1 MQSSQ
6 GQNFSSSGENVI
18 KLEAIKKDL
27 LNSKNS
33 SIISTSPPA
42 LCTNTS
48 SPENSSA
55 YKCNSLSLEST
66 QDREFLDI
74 LEELQKHEPCIS
86 DIRTTGT
93 RDGRLQEHFCSDSV
107 FNLSNRVLSENLDF
121 APIQRKISEP
131 ELRKDFEEFCGRM
144 RTKWNFRN
152 ELLQD
157 FSVTPR
163 LARKYSWKPL
173 LGHPNLEVFLSQ
185 VEG

>member
-1 MQSSQ
+1 M
-6 GQNFSSSGENVI
+6 
-18 KLEAIKKDL
+18 
-27 LNSKNS
+27 
-33 SIISTSPPA
+33 
-42 LCTNTS
+42 
-48 SPENSSA
+48 
-55 YKCNSLSLEST
+55 
-66 QDREFLDI
+66 
-74 LEELQKHEPCIS
+74 
-86 DIRTTGT
+86 
-93 RDGRLQEHFCSDSV
+93 QEHFCSDCV

-121 APIQRKISEP
+121 APIQQKINES

-163 LARKYSWKPL
+163 FAGKYSWKPL

>member
-1 MQSSQ
+1 MDINTKFVTDNQKARLKKSKTYAEVLQSSQ

-74 LEELQKHEPCIS
+74 LEELQKHEPCFS
-86 DIRTTGT
+86 DTKTTDT
-93 RDGRLQEHFCSDSV
+93 RDERLQEIFAQT
-107 FNLSNRVLSENLDF
+107 LSL
-121 APIQRKISEP
+121 I
-131 ELRKDFEEFCGRM
+131 
-144 RTKWNFRN
+144 
-152 ELLQD
+152 
-157 FSVTPR
+157 
-163 LARKYSWKPL
+163 
-173 LGHPNLEVFLSQ
+173 
-185 VEG
+185 

>member
-1 MQSSQ
+1 MANSSGKPNMQKQSENLHTNHIFVDEKVESAKEKCEIKLLKEAPTSVMDISTKFITDNRKAGLKKSKTYAEVLQSTQ

-18 KLEAIKKDL
+18 NLEAIKKDL

-86 DIRTTGT
+86 DIRTTDT
-93 RDGRLQEHFCSDSV
+93 RDERLQEIFAQT
-107 FNLSNRVLSENLDF
+107 LSL
-121 APIQRKISEP
+121 I
-131 ELRKDFEEFCGRM
+131 
-144 RTKWNFRN
+144 
-152 ELLQD
+152 
-157 FSVTPR
+157 
-163 LARKYSWKPL
+163 
-173 LGHPNLEVFLSQ
+173 
-185 VEG
+185 